1 MEGTD
6 DGVESDA
13 GFTWKNPWIAEFK
26 EREQIL
32 KATRGYEL
40 AEQVRMLNF
49 ASYAFG
55 GNTTELQNHLS
66 RYPAIFQSGQ
76 KPPLDP
82 DVGDPFTVELSRL
95 LLNALGAA
103 SALISGQR
111 AILRDVWPK
120 VGRDPSEFEQ
130 GPYTEKRLELFVEIE
145 AKLIVDLRNY
155 AQHKFLPKLDATTY
169 WSTQIPLGELRFML
183 STKPLLEWDRLS
195 APVREY
201 LKAAGDSV
209 DLLPIY
215 QRYTVSVREFFKWFW
230 LQVEDAMRAER
241 AEIKAHGEELNAFAE
256 DVFLAPDWFQNG
268 GEPPANWAT
277 IAPRWRRTRKAK
289 IRLKR
294 AEIGHTSVRGIAVD
308 SDGNATVGE
317 HPWTPI
323 TTRVP

>member
-1 MEGTD
+1 M
-6 DGVESDA
+6 
-13 GFTWKNPWIAEFK
+13 
-26 EREQIL
+26 
-32 KATRGYEL
+32 
-40 AEQVRMLNF
+40 
-49 ASYAFG
+49 
-55 GNTTELQNHLS
+55 
-66 RYPAIFQSGQ
+66 
-76 KPPLDP
+76 
-82 DVGDPFTVELSRL
+82 GDPFTVELSRL

-294 AEIGHTSVRGIAVD
+294 AEIGHTQSGHRGRQRRQRDSRRAPLDTDNDTRPLIA
-308 SDGNATVGE
+308 A
-317 HPWTPI
+317 TPI
-323 TTRVP
+323 LVSHRFDTVAVCAGSRSRPRTSRR